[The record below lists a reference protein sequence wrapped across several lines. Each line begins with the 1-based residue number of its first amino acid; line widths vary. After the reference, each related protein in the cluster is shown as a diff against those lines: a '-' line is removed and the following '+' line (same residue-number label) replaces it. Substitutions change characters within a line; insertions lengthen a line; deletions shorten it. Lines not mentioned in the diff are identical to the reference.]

1 MKGRSSYQEISKLY
15 PKNILTSKASG
26 IITVSNTNP
35 IQRNVVAAEYFV
47 LVIGYAF
54 GFYMAWNI
62 GANDV
67 ANSMASAVGAK
78 AITIRQAIFIAGILN
93 IVGAVFLGSH
103 VTDTI
108 RKGIVSTDIVSDPH
122 LALIGALAALL
133 ASALW
138 VSFATWKSLP
148 VSTTHSIVG
157 AMVGFG
163 LTAGGIKVINWGQ
176 LGGVVASW
184 VISPVFSLVIAY
196 VMFKIIVR
204 LILSRRAAFAH
215 GMRLSPVFI
224 GVACFVVVLS
234 FLFKT
239 PLGKTLAL
247 GGGAAVLTALLLSV
261 MLGFLGKWILVR
273 IVKDQFENGVEEIF
287 RRIQIGTSC
296 YVALA
301 QGANDVANAIGPL
314 ALIYF
319 LVKTG
324 NVAPQVPVPFFLLLF
339 GGIGIACGIA
349 MAGHRV
355 MDTLGNKITTLTNTR
370 GFSVDFA
377 AATTVLVA
385 SKMGLPV
392 STTHAAV
399 GGVLGV
405 GLAHGFEA
413 VNFSI
418 VFQIM
423 LYWVLTVPAAAVTS
437 MIIFK
442 ILEFIL

>member
-1 MKGRSSYQEISKLY
+1 MDQNFY
-15 PKNILTSKASG
+15 ILLT
-26 IITVSNTNP
+26 
-35 IQRNVVAAEYFV
+35 
-47 LVIGYAF
+47 GYVF

-67 ANSMASAVGAK
+67 ANSMASAVGAG

-93 IVGAVFLGSH
+93 IVGAVFIGSH
-103 VTDTI
+103 VTNTI
-108 RKGIVSTDIVSDPH
+108 RKGIVSTEILTDPH
-122 LALIGALAALL
+122 LALLGALSALL
-133 ASALW
+133 AAALW

-157 AMVGFG
+157 AMIGFG
-163 LTAGGIKVINWGQ
+163 IEAGGFSVINWGK
-176 LGGVVASW
+176 LGAVVASW
-184 VISPVFSLVIAY
+184 VISPVFSLVLSF
-196 VMFKIIVR
+196 VMFKLIVKV
-204 LILSRRAAFAH
+204 ILSRKDTFGKALK
-215 GMRLSPVFI
+215 LSPFFVGI
-224 GVACFVVVLS
+224 ACFVVVLS

-239 PLGKTLAL
+239 PLGKKLSIETPLAL
-247 GGGAAVLTALLLSV
+247 VIAFVLATGLGWLGMKLLS
-261 MLGFLGKWILVR
+261 R
-273 IVKDQFENGVEEIF
+273 ISRPEASTGAEAIF

-314 ALIYF
+314 AVIYF

-324 NVAPQVPVPFFLLLF
+324 GIGAKVPVPVFLLLF
-339 GGIGIACGIA
+339 GGMGIACGIG

-355 MDTLGNKITTLTNTR
+355 MDTIGRKITTLTNTR

-399 GGVLGV
+399 GGVMGV
-405 GLAHGFEA
+405 GLARGMEA
-413 VNFSI
+413 VNFRI
-418 VFQIM
+418 IFQIM
-423 LYWVLTVPAAAVTS
+423 IYWVLTVPAAAITS
-437 MIIFK
+437 IAIFK
-442 ILEFIL
+442 FLKFII

>member
-1 MKGRSSYQEISKLY
+1 MGQEFI
-15 PKNILTSKASG
+15 ILC
-26 IITVSNTNP
+26 V
-35 IQRNVVAAEYFV
+35 
-47 LVIGYAF
+47 GYVF

-93 IVGAVFLGSH
+93 IVGATFIGAH
-103 VTDTI
+103 VTNTI
-108 RKGIVSTDIVSDPH
+108 RKGIVSAEVLADPH
-122 LALIGALAALL
+122 LALIGALSALL
-133 ASALW
+133 AAAAW

-157 AMVGFG
+157 AMIGFG
-163 LTAGGIKVINWGQ
+163 IMAGGFGVINWGK
-176 LGGVVASW
+176 LGAVVASW
-184 VISPVFSLVIAY
+184 IISPVFALAIGF
-196 VMFKIIVR
+196 VMFKVIVR
-204 LILSRRAAFAH
+204 MILMRHNSFQRALD
-215 GMRLSPVFI
+215 LSCVFI
-224 GVACFVVVLS
+224 GITVFVVVLS

-239 PLGKTLAL
+239 PLGKTLNL
-247 GGGAAVLTALLLSV
+247 GGGPALLVAVAISV
-261 MLGFLGKWILVR
+261 LLGWVGKRLLVWALAR
-273 IVKDQFENGVEEIF
+273 IGGREVEEIF

-314 ALIYF
+314 AVVYF

-324 NVAPQVPVPFFLLLF
+324 SIGATVPVPFFLLLF

-355 MDTLGNKITTLTNTR
+355 MGTIGQKITTLTNSR

-377 AATTVLVA
+377 AATTVLIA
-385 SKMGLPV
+385 SKLGLPV

-405 GLAHGFEA
+405 GLARGLEA
-413 VNFSI
+413 VNLGIIFRI
-418 VFQIM
+418 V
-423 LYWVLTVPAAAVTS
+423 LYWILTVPAAALTS
-437 MIIFK
+437 MVIFK
-442 ILEFIL
+442 LLALIL